1 MCVPIGNRLVK
12 HSIIVKAI
20 CEDIIVPTARAIQRE
35 RKLGKLDSNI
45 NTYTIQER
53 DVKSK
58 FKLNSP
64 IIHGLIF
71 FLSQDPKLPQL
82 IPGKKAS

>member
-71 FLSQDPKLPQL
+71 FFITRSQASSVNT
-82 IPGKKAS
+82 GKKG